1 VAEDTLVA
9 SLLSRLSRAERR
21 RDEIAGLVDDAY
33 DYVLPLRERLQSRRD
48 PRAAMG
54 RVFDGTAI
62 ASLQNTASRL
72 LFELAPPTEPWFEL
86 RAGPDVPEEE
96 KDEVDRRLKEVTD
109 EIRRVI
115 SNSDFYTQAHE
126 ALLDSLVSVGLLRI
140 DIGDAVRPVRFRAI
154 PMARVVP
161 DVGPFGTLDAYFF
174 RHRPRAGQITTI
186 WPRASLTEALAEKA
200 SRKPDEEVEIVEA
213 IWRDWSVRG
222 TETWRWL
229 LLEPKEKRRLDQSAF
244 EGHGAAPVIGFRW
257 SAAPDEA
264 YGHGPVLMALPDIR
278 TLNLTKQLVLENA
291 DLAVSGAW
299 QAEDDGT
306 VNFDTVQIIPGTVI
320 RVAPG
325 SSGLK
330 PLETPGRFDVA
341 QLVIED
347 LRAQI
352 KATLLDDDLGPPE
365 GTPMS
370 ATEVMQR
377 KADQAERVA
386 APLGRYLKEFLFPVV
401 HRVAHVLRQVG
412 RIELPP
418 IDGRLVALR
427 PLSPLARAQAQEEI
441 LRHDRW
447 VEMMNLRFGPQ
458 QTALAL
464 KVDEYGAWLAR
475 HMGVDPRLVR
485 DAAERRQITEAI
497 AAMAADQGQQ
507 AQEGP

>member
-1 VAEDTLVA
+1 MADDPLVV
-9 SLLSRLSRAERR
+9 SVLRRLARAERR
-21 RDEIAGLVDDAY
+21 RDELAGLIDDAY
-33 DYVLPLRERLQSRRD
+33 DYVLPMRERIRRQQN
-48 PRAAMG
+48 PRAAME

-62 ASLQNTASRL
+62 AALQNTASRL

-86 RAGPDVPEEE
+86 RAGPDVADEER
-96 KDEVDRRLKEVTD
+96 DEVDRRLKDVTE
-109 EIRRVI
+109 EIRRAI

-126 ALLDSLVSVGLLRI
+126 AMLDSLISVGTLRI
-140 DIGDAVRPVRFRAI
+140 DVGDAVQPVRFRAI
-154 PMARVVP
+154 PMSRVIP
-161 DVGPFGTLDAYFF
+161 DVGPFGLLDGYFF
-174 RHRPRAGQITTI
+174 RHRPRAGQIRTI
-186 WPRASLTEALAEKA
+186 WPQAQLTGELARHALE
-200 SRKPDEEVEIVEA
+200 KPDREVELVEA
-213 IWRDWSVRG
+213 IWRDWDVR
-222 TETWRWL
+222 TAEAWRWL
-229 LLEPKEKRRLDQSAF
+229 LLEPVQRARLDESRF
-244 EGHGAAPVIGFRW
+244 EGHGSAPVIGFRW

-278 TLNLTKQLVLENA
+278 TINLTKQLILENA

-306 VNFDTVQIIPGTVI
+306 INVDNVQIIPGTVI
-320 RVAPG
+320 PIAPG
-325 SSGLK
+325 SSGLR
-330 PLETPGRFDVA
+330 PLEAAGRFDVA
-341 QLVIED
+341 QLVLED

-401 HRVAHVLRQVG
+401 YRVAHVLRQAG

-418 IDGRLVALR
+418 IDGRFVALR
-427 PLSPLARAQAQEEI
+427 PLSPLARAQAQEEV

-447 VEMMNLRFGPQ
+447 VEMMNGRFGPQ

-475 HMGVDPRLVR
+475 HMGVDPRLIR
-485 DAAERRQITEAI
+485 DEVERQQVVEAI
-497 AAMAADQGQQ
+497 AATAQQ
-507 AQEGP
+507 AQPPGETP